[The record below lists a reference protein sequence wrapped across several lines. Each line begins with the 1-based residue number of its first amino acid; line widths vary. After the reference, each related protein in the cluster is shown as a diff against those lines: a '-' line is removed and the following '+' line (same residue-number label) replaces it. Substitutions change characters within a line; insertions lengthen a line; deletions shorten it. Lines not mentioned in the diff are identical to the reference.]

1 MDIYLKKKRWKWS
14 LFGAAVVIVTIS
26 LYLTNVLV
34 EEIRKDE
41 RKKVQIWADAIH
53 HRELIVNYTHKLFEQ
68 IKVEENLR
76 MKTIA
81 ETHRR
86 MITASISEDL
96 TFESGIVENNVSIPV
111 IVSDEN
117 GNIQSARN
125 VDFSTDTVRKMTPK
139 LIKEFSVYPPIVER
153 YNPYNPSAK
162 LILYY
167 KDSKIFSDLRKVI
180 NDLVN
185 SFFSEVVL
193 NTASVP
199 VIITD
204 STRNPIRDENG
215 KIVSGNIPENKM
227 NDLKFVKATI
237 EAMGSHNTPIKVNLA
252 DTGTRYIYYEDS
264 FLLTKLK
271 FYPFIQLIVIGFFL
285 LIAYL
290 LFSQARRSEQNQVWV
305 GMAKETAHQ
314 LGTPLSSM
322 MGWVEL
328 LKLKGVDQETLNEI
342 EKDVNRLE
350 TITDRFSKIGSQ
362 PRLENTD
369 IVKLIHDSISYIQ
382 SRTSQRVSF
391 EITPGLDQEIMVPVN
406 VHLFE
411 WVIENLCKNAVDAME
426 GNGVIKIEITDA
438 ERYVFV
444 DVTDTGKGIQ
454 KSLYKTIFNPGY
466 TSKQRGW
473 GLGLTLSRRIIN
485 NYHAGDIFVKTSMI
499 NKGTTFRIILKK
511 KK

>member
-1 MDIYLKKKRWKWS
+1 MKKKRWKWF
-14 LFGAAVVIVTIS
+14 LFGIAVIIVSIS
-26 LYLTNVLV
+26 LYLTNALV

-41 RKKVQIWADAIH
+41 RKNVQIWADAIH
-53 HRELIVNYTHKLFEQ
+53 HRARIVNYTNKLFEQ
-68 IKVEENLR
+68 IRKEEHLR
-76 MKTIA
+76 MKTVA

-86 MITASISEDL
+86 MITANINEDL
-96 TFESGIVENNVSIPV
+96 TFESSIVENNVSIPV

-125 VDFSTDTVRKMTPK
+125 VDFSTDTIKKMTAK
-139 LIKEFSVYPPIVER
+139 LKKEFSVYPPIIES
-153 YNPYNPSAK
+153 YNPYNPRAK

-167 KDSKIFSDLRKVI
+167 KDSKIYTDLRKALE
-180 NDLVN
+180 DLVN

-193 NTASVP
+193 NSASVP

-204 STRNPIRDENG
+204 SARIPIRDENG
-215 KIVSGNIPENKM
+215 KIVSGNIPANKM
-227 NDLKFVKATI
+227 NDPVFVKAKI
-237 EAMGSHNTPIKVNLA
+237 ESMESQVTPIKVNLA
-252 DTGTRYIYYEDS
+252 GTGIRYIFYEDS

-271 FYPFIQLIVIGFFL
+271 FYPFMQLGVIGLFL

-322 MGWVEL
+322 MAWVEL
-328 LKLKGVDQETLNEI
+328 LKLKGVDQETLTEI

-362 PRLENTD
+362 PRLESTD
-369 IVKLIHDSISYIQ
+369 IVKLIHDSISYIK
-382 SRTSQRVSF
+382 SRTSQKVHFTVSPDINS
-391 EITPGLDQEIMVPVN
+391 EIFAPVN

-426 GNGVIKIEITDA
+426 GSGMVHIDISDENLNVII
-438 ERYVFV
+438 
-444 DVTDTGKGIQ
+444 DVSDTGKGIP
-454 KSLYKTIFNPGY
+454 KSRYQTIFNPGY

-485 NYHAGDIFVKTSMI
+485 NYHSGKIFVKSSI
-499 NKGTTFRIILKK
+499 LNKGTTFRIILKK

>member
-1 MDIYLKKKRWKWS
+1 MDLYLRKKRWKWF
-14 LFGAAVVIVTIS
+14 LFGAAVVIVCIS

-41 RKKVQIWADAIH
+41 RKNVEIWADAIH
-53 HRELIVNYTHKLFEQ
+53 HRAMIVNYTHKLFQQ
-68 IKVEENLR
+68 IRVEENLR
-76 MKTIA
+76 MKTVA

-86 MITASISEDL
+86 MITAGINEDL
-96 TFESGIVENNVSIPV
+96 TFESSIVENNVSIPV
-111 IVSDEN
+111 IVSDEK

-125 VDFSTDTVRKMTPK
+125 VDFSTDTIKKMTPELK
-139 LIKEFSVYPPIVER
+139 KEFSVYPPIIES

-167 KDSKIFSDLRKVI
+167 KDSKIFTDLRKVLD
-180 NDLVN
+180 DLVN

-193 NTASVP
+193 NSASVP

-204 STRNPIRDENG
+204 SARNPIRDENG
-215 KIVSGNIPENKM
+215 RIVSGNIPVNKM
-227 NDLKFVKATI
+227 NDPVFVKTTI
-237 EAMGSHNTPIKVNLA
+237 ETMASHNTPIKVNLA
-252 DTGTRYIYYEDS
+252 ETGTRYIFYEDS

-271 FYPFIQLIVIGFFL
+271 FYPFIQLAVIGLFL

-314 LGTPLSSM
+314 IGTPLSSM

-328 LKLKGVDQETLNEI
+328 LKLKGVDQETLTEI

-362 PRLENTD
+362 PRLESTD
-369 IVKLIHDSISYIQ
+369 IVKLIYDSISYIR
-382 SRTSQRVSF
+382 SRTSQKINF
-391 EITPGLDQEIMVPVN
+391 KITPKMDREIMVPVN
-406 VHLFE
+406 IHLFE

-426 GNGVIKIEITDA
+426 GSGEVNIDISEDDSYVII
-438 ERYVFV
+438 

-473 GLGLTLSRRIIN
+473 GLGLTLSRRIIT
-485 NYHAGDIFVKTSMI
+485 NYHSGRIFVKSSVI
-499 NKGTTFRIILKK
+499 NKGTTFRILLKK

>member
-1 MDIYLKKKRWKWS
+1 MDIYSKKKRWKWF
-14 LFGAAVVIVTIS
+14 LFGAAVVIVSIS

-41 RKKVQIWADAIH
+41 RKNVEIWADAIH
-53 HRELIVNYTHKLFEQ
+53 HRAMIVNYTHKLFEQ

-96 TFESGIVENNVSIPV
+96 TFESSIVENNVSIPV

-125 VDFSTDTVRKMTPK
+125 VDFSTDTVKKMTPE
-139 LIKEFSVYPPIVER
+139 LIKEFSVYPPIVEK
-153 YNPYNPSAK
+153 YNPYNPNAK

-167 KDSKIFSDLRKVI
+167 KDSKIFTDLRNVL

-185 SFFSEVVL
+185 SFFSEVVM
-193 NTASVP
+193 NSASVP

-204 STRNPIRDENG
+204 SNRIPIRDENG
-215 KIVSGNIPENKM
+215 KIVSGNIPDNKM
-227 NDLKFVKATI
+227 KDPESVRATI
-237 EAMGSHNTPIKVNLA
+237 EAMASHNTPIKVNLA
-252 DTGTRYIYYEDS
+252 ERGIRYIFYEDS

-271 FYPFIQLIVIGFFL
+271 FYPFIQLAVIGVFL
-285 LIAYL
+285 FIAYL

-328 LKLKGVDQETLNEI
+328 LKLKGVDQETLIEI

-362 PRLENTD
+362 PRLESTD
-369 IVKLIHDSISYIQ
+369 IVKLIYESISYIR
-382 SRTSQRVSF
+382 SRT
-391 EITPGLDQEIMVPVN
+391 TPKVNFKINPEPNREIMAPIN
-406 VHLFE
+406 IHLFE

-426 GNGVIKIEITDA
+426 GSGVVNIDIIDDDNN
-438 ERYVFV
+438 VNI

-466 TSKQRGW
+466 TSKKRGW

-485 NYHAGDIFVKTSMI
+485 NYHSGNIFVKSSVI
-499 NKGTTFRIILKK
+499 NKGTTFRIVLKK